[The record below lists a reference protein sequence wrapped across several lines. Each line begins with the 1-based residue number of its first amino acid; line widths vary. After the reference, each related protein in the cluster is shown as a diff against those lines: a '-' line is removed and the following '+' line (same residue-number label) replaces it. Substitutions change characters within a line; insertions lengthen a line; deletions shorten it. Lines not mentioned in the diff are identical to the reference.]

1 MPSNEYLLLNLR
13 FNKAQKLLMS
23 IPGIMQD
30 YEAESDIYQV
40 LSQSCRFLAS
50 ESIELKKQI
59 DKLKLDEEHL

>member
-13 FNKAQKLLMS
+13 FNKVQKLLMS

-30 YEAESDIYQV
+30 YEAETDIYQV

>member
-1 MPSNEYLLLNLR
+1 
-13 FNKAQKLLMS
+13 
-23 IPGIMQD
+23 MQD